1 MLRKIELT
9 VKFKKSFRKLPMSV
23 RLQFAK
29 KRLIFYQDPFS
40 ATLRTHKLKG
50 NLKDYWSF
58 SISYLYRVVFKFVK
72 KDAALFYDI
81 GDHRIYQ

>member
-9 VKFKKSFRKLPMSV
+9 EKFKRSLRKLPPST

-29 KRLIFYQDPFS
+29 RRLIFYQDPFT

-50 NLKDYWSF
+50 HLKDYWSF
-58 SISYLYRVVFKFVK
+58 SVTRSYRVLFKFAK
-72 KDAALFYDI
+72 KNTALFYDI
-81 GDHRIYQ
+81 DDHRIYK